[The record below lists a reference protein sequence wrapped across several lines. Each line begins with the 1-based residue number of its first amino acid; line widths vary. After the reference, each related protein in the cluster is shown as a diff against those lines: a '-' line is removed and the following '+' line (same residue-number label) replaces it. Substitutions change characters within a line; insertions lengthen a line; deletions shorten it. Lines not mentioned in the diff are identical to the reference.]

1 MIDVENLSKSYGPV
15 HAVRGI
21 SFKVEAGEIVG
32 FLGPNGAGKTTT
44 MRMLTGFLPPSD
56 GKVKIAGY
64 DVFEQPMEARAQIG
78 YLPESPPVYPEL
90 TVTEYLSFVAEL
102 KGVARS
108 SRKAR
113 VAAVIEQ
120 LNLGDMRRRLI
131 GHLSKGFRQRVGL
144 AQALIHEPKVLILD
158 EPTVGLDPAQIV
170 EIRNLIRGLAKDRT
184 VILSTHILPEVSA
197 ICKRVVIISGG
208 RIAGEGSLDSLVARS
223 ASRQQLKIALKSDA
237 WAPVES
243 ALTAM
248 GATVSRTGGSEPL
261 HEATVI
267 APPGEDLREKVFRA
281 AVTGN
286 WTLLEMMPHGSSLED
301 VFMKLTTTEEG
312 VAAPA
317 AEPAAAAVQS

>member
-15 HAVRGI
+15 PAVRGI
-21 SFKVEAGEIVG
+21 TFQVAAGEIVG

-44 MRMLTGFLPPSD
+44 MRMLTGYLPPSD
-56 GKVKIAGY
+56 GRVKIAGF
-64 DVFEQPMEARAQIG
+64 DVFEQPMEARAEIG

-102 KGVARS
+102 KGVSRSKKSARI
-108 SRKAR
+108 AT
-113 VAAVIEQ
+113 VIEQ
-120 LNLGDMRRRLI
+120 LHLGDMRKRLI

-197 ICKRVVIISGG
+197 ICRRVIIISGG
-208 RIAGEGSLDSLVARS
+208 RIAGEGALDTLIAG
-223 ASRQQLKIALKSDA
+223 AGARQQLKIVAKGPTWGA
-237 WAPVES
+237 IES
-243 ALTAM
+243 ALTTA
-248 GATVSRTGGSEPL
+248 GAKVSRTGGVEPL
-261 HEATVI
+261 HEATVVS
-267 APPGEDLREKVFRA
+267 PSGDDLRETVFRA
-281 AVTGN
+281 AVAGG
-286 WTLLEMMPHGSSLED
+286 WTLLEMTPQGGSLED

-312 VAAPA
+312 VAAA
-317 AEPAAAAVQS
+317 